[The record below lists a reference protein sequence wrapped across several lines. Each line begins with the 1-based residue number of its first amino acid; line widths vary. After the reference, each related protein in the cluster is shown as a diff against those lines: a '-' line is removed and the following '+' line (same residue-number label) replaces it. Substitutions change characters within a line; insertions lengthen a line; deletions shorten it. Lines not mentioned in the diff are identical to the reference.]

1 MNPTDVKVS
10 GITINPTDILI
21 NGVLSI
27 IFAVMKAQ
35 GLSEEEAKT
44 KLWEKVDQIEK
55 LPQLPMD
62 I

>member
-10 GITINPTDILI
+10 GITINPTDMLI

-35 GLSEEEAKT
+35 GLSEE
-44 KLWEKVDQIEK
+44 
-55 LPQLPMD
+55 
-62 I
+62 